1 MSNYKIKLLS
11 KTNTKT
17 LDEINSLLF
26 QLDPTILSI
35 SIEILRKIINSTTT
49 FVFIA
54 TNTADEIIGM
64 ITLVSFP
71 KLEGLNKTWIED
83 LVVDES
89 YRGKGIA
96 KELMEKAFEK
106 AKSLGVKSISLTS
119 RPSRIIANKFY
130 KKLGFKIKK
139 TNYYQLDLK

>member
-89 YRGKGIA
+89 Y
-96 KELMEKAFEK
+96 
-106 AKSLGVKSISLTS
+106 
-119 RPSRIIANKFY
+119 
-130 KKLGFKIKK
+130 
-139 TNYYQLDLK
+139 